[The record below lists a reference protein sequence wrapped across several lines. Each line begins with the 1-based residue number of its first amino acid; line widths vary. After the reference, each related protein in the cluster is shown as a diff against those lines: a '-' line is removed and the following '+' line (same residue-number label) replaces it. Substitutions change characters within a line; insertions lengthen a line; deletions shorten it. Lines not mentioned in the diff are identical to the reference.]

1 MLYSPFPETPPEEP
15 ERTQLEWMC
24 ECRHCAACVRA
35 CQTFED
41 WLTKEGIAERLNCSE
56 CEEWED

>member
-35 CQTFED
+35 CEAFAD
-41 WLTKEGIAERLNCSE
+41 WYTKAEMAERLNCAE